1 MRVAC
6 LFAVLFVAVAA
17 VAADPKAEITNP
29 DLRDELQKR
38 GKVDQDAR
46 GRLIEWQKANGN
58 DFSKLPADKKAEFE
72 KVADEVAKVDAD
84 NTEWLGEQVG
94 KTGWPTVSQVGK
106 QAAHTAWL
114 LVQHADADPK
124 FQRKCLDLMA
134 KLPKGEVDGK
144 DVAYLTDRVLL
155 AEGKKQV
162 YGTQF
167 HSPNGKWEPRPL
179 EDEANVD
186 KRRAEV
192 GLSTLAEYVKQL
204 EAAYGPAKK

>member
-1 MRVAC
+1 MRVVH
-6 LFAVLFVAVAA
+6 LFAVLMVTTAA
-17 VAADPKAEITNP
+17 IAADPKGEITNP

-46 GRLIEWQKANGN
+46 GRLIEWTKANGG
-58 DFSKLPADKKAEFE
+58 DTTALPAEKKAEFA
-72 KVADEVAKVDAD
+72 KLSDDTAKVDAD
-84 NTEWLGEQVG
+84 NTKWLSGVVD
-94 KTGWPTVSQVGK
+94 KDGWPTSSQVGK

-134 KLPKGEVDGK
+134 KLPKGEADAK

-167 HSPNGKWEPRPL
+167 HTPNGKWEPRPL
-179 EDEANVD
+179 EDEMNVD

-192 GLSTLAEYVKQL
+192 GLSSLAEYKKQL
-204 EAAYGPAKK
+204 EAVYGPAKK